1 MEIEYQIIKA
11 NRRTLSVQITND
23 CKILVRVPKNS
34 SETYVKEFLKSKRNW
49 ILKNLDKIQN
59 QNQKAQKDGILSF
72 EELNLLKK
80 KAKKIIPQRVEY
92 YAKISGIDYK
102 KIIIRCQNTRWGSCS
117 SKGNLNFNCLL
128 VLMPQEILDSV
139 VIHELC
145 HRRYMNHSK
154 EFYAEIDKYF
164 PDYKFCDKW
173 LKENGLSYLKRL
185 PQK

>member
-23 CKILVRVPKNS
+23 CKILVRAPKNS

-164 PDYKFCDKW
+164 SNYKLCDKW